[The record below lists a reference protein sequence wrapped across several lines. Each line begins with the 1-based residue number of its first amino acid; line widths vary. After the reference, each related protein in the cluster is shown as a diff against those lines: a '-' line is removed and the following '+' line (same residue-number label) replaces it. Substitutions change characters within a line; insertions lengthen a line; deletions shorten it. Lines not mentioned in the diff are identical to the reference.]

1 MADESF
7 DTNLAKLLAAELYF
21 LLAMTASRELYG
33 KSYFALG
40 VAEKTAIDQLLL
52 GSVAANFQALT
63 PETLMAQVSQPKAG
77 FQAQVA
83 TPEAKKPT

>member
-1 MADESF
+1 MAEDSF
-7 DTNLAKLLAAELYF
+7 ETNLTKLLAAELYF

-40 VAEKTAIDQLLL
+40 VAEKAAIDQLLL

-63 PETLMAQVSQPKAG
+63 PETLKAQVSQSKAG
-77 FQAQVA
+77 FQAQVE
-83 TPEAKKPT
+83 PQEKKT